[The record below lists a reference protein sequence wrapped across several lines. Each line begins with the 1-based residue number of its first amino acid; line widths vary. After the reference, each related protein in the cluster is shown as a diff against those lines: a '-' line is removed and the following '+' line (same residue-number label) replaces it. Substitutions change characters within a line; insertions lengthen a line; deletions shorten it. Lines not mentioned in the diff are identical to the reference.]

1 MAEYKT
7 TIGVE
12 VHAQLKTDTKLFCGC
27 RVSFGDEANSNVC
40 SICLGL
46 PGVLP
51 FLNKKAVELAIKAGL
66 ALNCKIHEKSIFA
79 RKNYFYP
86 DLPKGYQITQ
96 YRFPIATDGKILVEG
111 KEIRI
116 KRVHLEEESAKSIHE
131 EDKSLV
137 DYNRSGIPLIEIVTE
152 PDMDSPDMAVV
163 YLKTLQKIL
172 QLENIS
178 GAIMARAEFRCEP
191 NISVS
196 KEEGK
201 LGTRTEV
208 KNLNSFKAV
217 KKSLNSEVERQIEIL
232 EAGGKVTQATIHYSE
247 ETGKTWEART
257 KEESSDYR
265 YFPEPDLPPLVLDKK
280 WVEEIKDSVGEL
292 PAKKKERYVK
302 LGLSEEDA
310 KIISNSSKA
319 SLLLE
324 ETLKTIDK
332 PIEVSKWILRDYRNL
347 GEPDIRAADF
357 AEMIK
362 MVDEDKISRNAGA
375 EVLKE
380 MVKTNKKPEQ
390 IVKEKNLIQISDSD
404 ALKKVLL
411 EVFEENPGELARLRD
426 GEKKLIGF
434 FVGQVMN
441 KTKGKADPKE
451 VSRLISEYE
460 KKY

>member
-27 RVSFGDEANSNVC
+27 PVKFGDQANSNVC

-152 PDMDSPDMAVV
+152 PDMDSPDMAVA

-178 GAIMARAEFRCEP
+178 GAVMAHAEFRCEP

-217 KKSLNSEVERQIEIL
+217 KKSLTSEVERQIEIL
-232 EAGGKVTQATIHYSE
+232 ETGGKVTQATIHYSE
-247 ETGKTWEART
+247 ATGKTWEART

-280 WVEEIKDSVGEL
+280 WIEEIKNSIGEL
-292 PAKKKERYVK
+292 PAKKKERYIK
-302 LGLSEEDA
+302 LGLSAEDA
-310 KIISNSSKA
+310 KIISDSSKA

-324 ETLKTIDK
+324 ETLKIIDK
-332 PIEVSKWILRDYRNL
+332 PVEVSKWILRDYRNL
-347 GEPDIRAADF
+347 GEPDISALNF

-362 MVDEDKISRNAGA
+362 MIDEGEISRNAGA

-404 ALKKVLL
+404 ALEKVLL
-411 EVFEENPGELARLRD
+411 EVFEENPGEFARLKD

-434 FVGQVMN
+434 FVGQMMK

>member
-1 MAEYKT
+1 MAEYKP
-7 TIGVE
+7 TIGIE

-27 RVSFGDEANSNVC
+27 RVSFGEEANSNVC
-40 SICLGL
+40 SVCLGL

-51 FLNKKAVELAIKAGL
+51 SLNKKAVELAIKAGL
-66 ALNCKIHEKSIFA
+66 ALNCKIHGKSIFA

-96 YRFPIATDGKILVEG
+96 YRFPIATGGKILVEG
-111 KEIRI
+111 REIRI
-116 KRVHLEEESAKSIHE
+116 KRVHIEEESAKSIHE
-131 EDKSLV
+131 EDKSLI

-152 PDMDSPDMAVV
+152 PDIDSPDMAVA

-172 QLENIS
+172 QCQNVS
-178 GAIMARAEFRCEP
+178 DAVMARAEFRCEP

-196 KEEGK
+196 KEEEK

-217 KKSLNSEVERQIEIL
+217 KKSLSSEVKRQIGIL
-232 EAGGKVTQATIHYSE
+232 ESGGSVTQATIHYSE
-247 ETGKTWEART
+247 ETGRTWEART

-265 YFPEPDLPPLVLDKK
+265 YFPEPDLPPLVVDNE
-280 WVEEIKDSVGEL
+280 WIEEIRNSIGEL
-292 PAKKKERYVK
+292 PAKKKEKYIE

-310 KIISNSSKA
+310 KIISNSSKI
-319 SLLLE
+319 SLLME
-324 ETLKTIDK
+324 ETLEIVND
-332 PIEVSKWILRDYRNL
+332 PIEISKWILRDYMSL
-347 GEPDIRAADF
+347 GEPDISAKNF

-362 MVDEDKISRNAGA
+362 MVADGEISRNAGA

-380 MVKTNKKPEQ
+380 MVESKKTPEQ
-390 IVKEKNLIQISDSD
+390 IVKEKNLIQISDSTT
-404 ALKKVLL
+404 LEKVLL
-411 EVFEENPGELARLRD
+411 EVFEENPDELNRLKE

-434 FVGQVMN
+434 FVGQVMK

>member
-1 MAEYKT
+1 MGEYKT

-27 RVSFGDEANSNVC
+27 PVGFGDEANSNVC

-51 FLNKKAVELAIKAGL
+51 SLNKKAVELAVKAGL
-66 ALNCKIHEKSIFA
+66 ALNCTIHEKSIFA

-96 YRFPIATDGKILVEG
+96 YRFPIATGGKIVVEG

-131 EDKSLV
+131 QDKSLI

-152 PDMDSPDMAVV
+152 PDIDSPDMAVA

-178 GAIMARAEFRCEP
+178 GAVMARAEFRCEP

-196 KEEGK
+196 KEEGV

-217 KKSLNSEVERQIEIL
+217 KKSLTSEVRRQIEIL
-232 EAGGKVTQATIHYSE
+232 ENGGKITQATIHYSE

-265 YFPEPDLPPLVLDKK
+265 YFPEPDLPPLVISKE
-280 WVEEIKDSVGEL
+280 WITQIKSTVGEL
-292 PAKKKERYVK
+292 PGKKKDKYMK
-302 LGLSEEDA
+302 LGITEVDA
-310 KIISNSSKA
+310 KIISNSAKA
-319 SLLLE
+319 SSLLE
-324 ETLKTIDK
+324 ETLKIIDE
-332 PIEVSKWILRDYRNL
+332 PVEISKWILRDYISL
-347 GEPDIRAADF
+347 GEPAISALNF
-357 AEMIK
+357 ANMIK
-362 MVDEDKISRNAGA
+362 MVIDGTISRNMGA

-380 MVKTNKKPEQ
+380 MAETSISPEQ
-390 IVKEKNLIQISDSD
+390 IVKEKNLVQISDSS
-404 ALKKVLL
+404 ALEKVML
-411 EVFEENPGELARLRD
+411 EVFEENPDELKRLKEGE
-426 GEKKLIGF
+426 GKLIGF
-434 FVGQVMN
+434 FVGQVMK